1 MHRLSGVTQAY
12 EWGTTDEIPRLL
24 GLEATGEPCAEY
36 WLGAH
41 PRGDARLDG
50 EATLSQ
56 LVATDPTVLGEA
68 CADTFGQR
76 LPFLFKVLSAAKPLS
91 LQVHPNRKQAQDGYA
106 RETLMGIPLDAPHR
120 NYRDDWPKPELLVAI
135 TPFDAL
141 VGFRDPQATASL
153 FEALGVDGELASVIG
168 PLRERTAVAAVQ
180 EVFLDVLS
188 LGERRHLVDVVL
200 AEAVRNLDA
209 PGELGRF
216 TRTAVEIDEHFPG
229 DPSILAAL
237 MLNRVRLEPGE
248 AISTRPGVMHAH
260 LRGTGVEVMANSDN
274 VLRGGLTRKHIDVD
288 ELLKVVDFTAS
299 SSEVLLPQGGDGVY
313 VYPTSAP
320 EFELWMLEPIDE
332 HPLGLPRGDAGRIC
346 FVASGS
352 FELATDDE
360 VVALTQGESLFVPA
374 HEAISATGRGRMFV
388 AASGA

>member
-41 PRGDARLDG
+41 PRGDARING
-50 EATLSQ
+50 EGTLSG
-56 LVATDPTVLGEA
+56 LVANDPSVLGEA
-68 CADTFGQR
+68 CTDTFGER

-91 LQVHPNRKQAQDGYA
+91 LQVHPTRAQAEEGYA

-120 NYRDDWPKPELLVAI
+120 NYRDDWPKPELLVAL

-141 VGFRDPQATASL
+141 VGFRDPQMTASL
-153 FEALGVDGELASVIG
+153 FEALGVDGELSSVIG
-168 PLRERTAVAAVQ
+168 PLRERTAVAAAQ

-274 VLRGGLTRKHIDVD
+274 VLRGGLTGKHVD
-288 ELLKVVDFTAS
+288 TEELLRVLRFDAS
-299 SSEVLLPQGGDGVY
+299 DTEILSADARGLYPSGCDEFALTRLVLDGTSSRTPGGPEIWLFLGDAAQLHGPGGSQSLRRGEVLFCTSDAGSISLQG
-313 VYPTSAP
+313 
-320 EFELWMLEPIDE
+320 
-332 HPLGLPRGDAGRIC
+332 RGDVWI
-346 FVASGS
+346 ASG
-352 FELATDDE
+352 
-360 VVALTQGESLFVPA
+360 
-374 HEAISATGRGRMFV
+374 R
-388 AASGA
+388 